1 MPMTVHCPKCGCD
14 VIKEKNV
21 AYANLEVLAWEW
33 DEEAEEVK
41 PADYDADESADWE
54 ACDGPNIYVCAN
66 CDWEGGTD
74 DLAVRGG
81 LS

>member
-1 MPMTVHCPKCGCD
+1 MPMTVHCPKCGHD

-21 AYANLEVLAWEW
+21 AYANLEVLEWEW
-33 DEEAEEVK
+33 NEEAEEVR
-41 PADYDADESADWE
+41 PSDYDADESADWE
-54 ACDGPNIYVCAN
+54 ACDGPNIYVCAK
-66 CDWEGGTD
+66 CDWEGAND